1 MSVILLPSAQEDL
14 RAIYAY
20 YADRNPASADR
31 VVGTI
36 LKAANGLAQFPLMGR
51 QGVVPDTR
59 ERIVT
64 RYPYRIVYHVVDDA
78 VEVLRI
84 IHTARQW
91 P

>member
-1 MSVILLPSAQEDL
+1 MSGDPLARCPRGSPLYLRLLCRSQ
-14 RAIYAY
+14 
-20 YADRNPASADR
+20 PASADR

-36 LKAANGLAQFPLMGR
+36 LKAANGLAQFPLIGR
-51 QGVVPDTR
+51 QGVVPGAR

-64 RYPYRIVYHVVDDA
+64 RYPYRVVDDV

>member
-1 MSVILLPSAQEDL
+1 
-14 RAIYAY
+14 
-20 YADRNPASADR
+20 

-36 LKAANGLAQFPLMGR
+36 LKAANGLAQFPLIGR
-51 QGVVPDTR
+51 QGVVPGAR

-64 RYPYRIVYHVVDDA
+64 RYPYRVVDDV